1 MFQILASFHYDWPR
15 GRLVLFSV
23 CRVVLVPLM
32 MVSVMPRSRPFL
44 RNDIWPMVI
53 SLLLGVTNGYFGS
66 VPMIL
71 APGNVPDAQK
81 ELTGAYRFVTCLGTI
96 ATVYRKS
103 SSLSFFQFRPY
114 AGSMYDDIRLH
125 VARSYTSSADSHFSL
140 ISSLL
145 CPTIIS

>member
-1 MFQILASFHYDWPR
+1 MSAGRLLVTPTTVDLYCIDAMFQILASFHYDWPR

-32 MVSVMPRSRPFL
+32 MVSVMPRSRSFL

-81 ELTGAYRFVTCLGTI
+81 ELTGSYRFVTCLHTI
-96 ATVYRKS
+96 AHI
-103 SSLSFFQFRPY
+103 LS
-114 AGSMYDDIRLH
+114 
-125 VARSYTSSADSHFSL
+125 
-140 ISSLL
+140 
-145 CPTIIS
+145 